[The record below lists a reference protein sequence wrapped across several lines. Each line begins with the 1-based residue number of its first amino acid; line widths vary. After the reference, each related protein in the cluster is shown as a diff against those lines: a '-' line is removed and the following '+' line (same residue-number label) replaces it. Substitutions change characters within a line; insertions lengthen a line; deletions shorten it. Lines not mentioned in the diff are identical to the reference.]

1 MANNKS
7 IEVSINT
14 TFPNFSL
21 DKNNINK
28 MNGALEKL
36 YGYLNCIYLNKDDN
50 RFKNIEIISFRHH
63 AKDDEQKLI
72 YEVQKSNKKDEK
84 GKDIYCISTGLY
96 VGNLNIKNVN
106 IKINTGYNNVLL
118 QRMLNSVS
126 NIYFDNNIRT
136 QNQDKDKNID
146 FVSLILEYLFLTSL
160 KRAFSMG
167 LPTEYKSFR
176 DQSYSVK
183 GKVDGVKTLKNYLVG
198 NSKINYV
205 YNEKCLVQE
214 IVDVLFGAINTIK
227 KESASKIIENYRY
240 YLTALKQYK
249 SSKKITNETINK
261 AKKHKSLQNQMFE
274 PYKSALKY
282 AELILK
288 HKNMLE
294 DEEQNG
300 TMAIS
305 GYLIDISELWEMYL
319 ANILSSNLEGYRV
332 LPQEKINIYSNMFF
346 SRNMYPDLV
355 LEKDGNI
362 LVLDAKFKKMQFKN
376 FDVDRNDLYQ
386 IHTYVGY
393 YNTLTNNRVKLCSL
407 IYPFEGYEA
416 SINPSNSAL
425 YGIEDSETNK
435 TKFSIEYLK
444 VCEDY
449 NKQIEEERAFCDRLK
464 RTLLD

>member
-1 MANNKS
+1 
-7 IEVSINT
+7 
-14 TFPNFSL
+14 
-21 DKNNINK
+21 
-28 MNGALEKL
+28 
-36 YGYLNCIYLNKDDN
+36 
-50 RFKNIEIISFRHH
+50 
-63 AKDDEQKLI
+63 
-72 YEVQKSNKKDEK
+72 
-84 GKDIYCISTGLY
+84 
-96 VGNLNIKNVN
+96 
-106 IKINTGYNNVLL
+106 
-118 QRMLNSVS
+118 
-126 NIYFDNNIRT
+126 
-136 QNQDKDKNID
+136 
-146 FVSLILEYLFLTSL
+146 
-160 KRAFSMG
+160 
-167 LPTEYKSFR
+167 
-176 DQSYSVK
+176 
-183 GKVDGVKTLKNYLVG
+183 
-198 NSKINYV
+198 
-205 YNEKCLVQE
+205 
-214 IVDVLFGAINTIK
+214 
-227 KESASKIIENYRY
+227 
-240 YLTALKQYK
+240 
-249 SSKKITNETINK
+249 
-261 AKKHKSLQNQMFE
+261 MFE

-407 IYPFEGYEA
+407 IYPFEGDEA

-444 VCEDY
+444 VCKDY
-449 NKQIEEERAFCDRLK
+449 NSQIEEERAFCDRLK